1 MTAIPT
7 RRVTE
12 VHGAVQRATAAP
24 LPRRM
29 DVSFEAAMLVGAAIF
44 FTVSRVH
51 SHFGILVAIRAP
63 FLLSA
68 TSGIILLLCVN
79 RWRPSDLLK
88 HWLPL
93 SIGAILAIAIIGI
106 PFSLYKGRS
115 LDFIFEAWG
124 RTLILAIM
132 AWAVART
139 PAGSRFIAQA
149 LVLSGMAATGLA
161 VIVGRT
167 DSSGRLTGGYAY
179 DANDLALI
187 ANVTLPLAVWW
198 ILDRR
203 LKGRGFIMAGI
214 PLLIYTVVRS
224 DSRGGFL
231 GMAAVMAGF
240 GVLAWLKISPRLRKW
255 SVAAVVMAVAGFP
268 FLPVEY
274 RAQVKTILD
283 KEDYNMY
290 SPRGRMAVWKRGI
303 GYAKEHP
310 LVGVGISNFQIAEG
324 HISELAR
331 NRAPGTGIK
340 WSAAH
345 NSFLQVTAEMGF
357 IAGAIF
363 LIMILRTIHTLIIK
377 VARISR
383 ATATGPPDL
392 LPPLL
397 GLSVTAFAVS
407 GFFLSFAYYDLTYLL
422 LALSTGVLMRYEGPL
437 NDPSLRSGPRRRVTQ
452 GRVRPGIPAPGW
464 GPPPGRSPDTV
475 A

>member
-7 RRVTE
+7 RRATGGR
-12 VHGAVQRATAAP
+12 GAVQRPPDAS
-24 LPRRM
+24 LPRRL
-29 DVSFEAAMLVGAAIF
+29 DVSFEAALLVGGAIL

-63 FLLSA
+63 LLLSA
-68 TSGIILLLCVN
+68 TSAILLLLCIN
-79 RWRPSDLLK
+79 RWRPADLLK

-106 PFSLYKGRS
+106 PFSLYRGRS
-115 LDFIFEAWG
+115 LDFILEGWG

-167 DSSGRLTGGYAY
+167 DSSGRLTGGYTY

-203 LKGRGFIMAGI
+203 LKGRGFIVAGI
-214 PLLIYTVVRS
+214 PLLLYTVVKS

-231 GMAAVMAGF
+231 GMAAVMVGF
-240 GVLAWLKISPRLRKW
+240 GVLSWLKISPRLRKW
-255 SVAAVVMAVAGFP
+255 SVAAVVVAVAGFP
-268 FLPVEY
+268 FLPAEY
-274 RAQVKTILD
+274 RDRVMTIAD

-310 LVGVGISNFQIAEG
+310 FVGVGISNFQIAEG
-324 HISELAR
+324 HISDLAR
-331 NRAPGTGIK
+331 NRAPGTGLK

-363 LIMILRTIHTLIIK
+363 LIMILRTIHTLTIK
-377 VARISR
+377 VARIGR
-383 ATATGPPDL
+383 ANATGPPDL

-397 GLSVTAFAVS
+397 GLSVAAFAVS
-407 GFFLSFAYYDLTYLL
+407 SFFLSFAYYDLTYLL

-437 NDPSLRSGPRRRVTQ
+437 NSPSPRSGPRGRVPQ
-452 GRVRPGIPAPGW
+452 GRIRPGILAPVP
-464 GPPPGRSPDTV
+464 GPRRGSSPHSV